1 LTQTQNKTVFRVT
14 AQIVAHISSL
24 QNTAPGRAMLAE
36 LRNSIGKPVSQSI
49 GIWPIVFAFMP
60 EEFLSARG
68 KLTWEEQA
76 ILTSLQLYALH
87 QQGKSESVALQEET
101 DKWENMGHSLR
112 TLRTGDE
119 KAVDRRFNA
128 LITAANYEEL
138 VHHLRQMIKLLK
150 AKTDTKVN
158 YAKLADDLYGF
169 LRNYPETMRIRWAKA
184 YYRTTMKKGEEDE
197 Q

>member
-1 LTQTQNKTVFRVT
+1 MLPRKSWHTSAACRIRRPDGHAGRTQKLHRQ
-14 AQIVAHISSL
+14 A
-24 QNTAPGRAMLAE
+24 G
-36 LRNSIGKPVSQSI
+36 QSI
-49 GIWPIVFAFMP
+49 HRNLADRICFYAGRVLKRP
-60 EEFLSARG
+60 R